1 MNTTIQSIL
10 PGAKMVLALSDMLL
24 VGVEPERFARFPTI
38 DGQPVRT
45 NHPAFI
51 YGHLSLYPAQV
62 MQLLGLDAQGASV
75 PESYA
80 SIFKAGA
87 ECVDD
92 VDGSVYPSMEE
103 IVSAF
108 KRSHSVLIEALP
120 GVEESV
126 LAQQT
131 PDEKRRER
139 MPTIGSV
146 VSFIVG
152 PHAMMHLG
160 QLSAWRRC
168 MGLPSAM

>member
-1 MNTTIQSIL
+1 MNTTVQSIL
-10 PGAKMVLALSDMLL
+10 PGAQMMLALSDMLL
-24 VGVEPERFARFPTI
+24 VGVEPDRFGRFPTI
-38 DGQPVRT
+38 DGEPVRT

-75 PESYA
+75 SESYPA
-80 SIFKAGA
+80 IFKAGA

-103 IVSAF
+103 IVGAF
-108 KRSHSVLIEALP
+108 KRSHTVLIEALP
-120 GVEESV
+120 GVDERV

-139 MPTIGSV
+139 LPTVGSIVAFV
-146 VSFIVG
+146 VG
-152 PHAMMHLG
+152 AHPMMHLG

>member
-1 MNTTIQSIL
+1 MTLLDLDPQS
-10 PGAKMVLALSDMLL
+10 
-24 VGVEPERFARFPTI
+24 
-38 DGQPVRT
+38 
-45 NHPAFI
+45 
-51 YGHLSLYPAQV
+51 
-62 MQLLGLDAQGASV
+62 ASV
-75 PESYA
+75 PDSFEP
-80 SIFKAGA
+80 IFKAGA

-92 VDGSVYPSMEE
+92 ADGSVYPGMEE

-108 KRSHSVLIEALP
+108 KRSYSVLIEALP

-126 LAQQT
+126 LAKQT

-152 PHAMMHLG
+152 PHPMMHLG

-168 MGLPSAM
+168 MGLPPAM